1 MAVRVRLKLK
11 SRTTGRELRVNA
23 LVSSGFETSK
33 PQLLVPARVA
43 EMLGLWPLILRDY
56 VVKDYMTAGGP
67 TRMYLLVD
75 EVEVSVDVEYATN
88 PVISDPVIST
98 IEDEVLI
105 SDKLAGKLGIVVYDF
120 AEGIWRLKT
129 DPEEVRRK
137 SVERDM
143 ELKTAQPPRDLPMVP
158 HQEIMRR
165 SKISSR

>member
-23 LVSSGFETSK
+23 LVCSGFETFK

-43 EMLGLWPLILRDY
+43 EMLGLWPLISRDY

-75 EVEVSVDVEYATN
+75 EAEVSVDVEYATDA
-88 PVISDPVIST
+88 VISDLVIST

-129 DPEEVRRK
+129 DPEDVRRK

-143 ELKTAQPPRDLPMVP
+143 ELETPQTRRDLP
-158 HQEIMRR
+158 IASTKR
-165 SKISSR
+165 S